1 MRTAITVSVAAH
13 VALVAAGLVA
23 IPAARL
29 DLSAN
34 FDAIPVQ
41 LINIADVTELTIGLD
56 TTVPP
61 APPLVLEPEPEP
73 IPEPDP
79 IREPPTP
86 EPEPIPEP
94 APEPAPEP
102 EPVTEPEPIPEEP
115 LILGPVEVADAPPPR
130 IIEPGPAPRPEP
142 EPAPEPAPEPEPAPQ
157 PAAIVPTPTPRPRP
171 TVTPEPEPI
180 TPDPEPTPEVPTPEL
195 AEVLQP
201 DAIAALLDDVAVAAD
216 DPPGAE
222 AGVENAALTRSEIDA
237 FYDALASCWR
247 LPAVWDNNPAQ
258 FTVVI
263 RFELNQNGSVRG
275 IPLVLQAP
283 NGPYAQVARETAL
296 RAIFDCAPYV
306 QLPPEKYDEWRE
318 ITVTFNPVDMFLP

>member
-1 MRTAITVSVAAH
+1 MRTAVTVSIAAH

-41 LINIADVTELTIGLD
+41 LIDIADVTELTIGLD

-61 APPLVLEPEPEP
+61 APPLVLEPEPELV
-73 IPEPDP
+73 
-79 IREPPTP
+79 
-86 EPEPIPEP
+86 PEPIPEP
-94 APEPAPEP
+94 ELIPEPPAPEPDPVVEPEPAPEEPVIPEPVEVADAPAPRVIEPGPAPAPEP
-102 EPVTEPEPIPEEP
+102 EPVLEPEPEPEP
-115 LILGPVEVADAPPPR
+115 T
-130 IIEPGPAPRPEP
+130 PEP
-142 EPAPEPAPEPEPAPQ
+142 EPAPV

-171 TVTPEPEPI
+171 TVTPEPEPDPI
-180 TPDPEPTPEVPTPEL
+180 KTDPEPTLEPATPEL
-195 AEVLQP
+195 DEAAPP
-201 DAIAALLDDVAVAAD
+201 DAIAALLDDPANE
-216 DPPGAE
+216 PPGAE

-275 IPLVLQAP
+275 IPLVLEAP
-283 NGPYAQVARETAL
+283 SGPYAQVARETAL